1 MSYLNIEQLNKQF
14 GEFSAINNVSLQV
27 KKGEFIALLG
37 PSGCGKST
45 LLRILAG
52 LEPPSA
58 GNISIDGCN
67 ITQFSP
73 SQRHISMVFQSYAL
87 FPHLSV
93 KENILFGLKAR
104 RVSKRERDE
113 RLKDALYL
121 VSLTDQQDKLPGQLS
136 GGQRQRVALA
146 RAIVSQHPICLMD
159 EPLSNLDAKL
169 RAEMRAEIRELQ
181 QSLGLTLIYVTH
193 DQVEAMSMADRIV
206 LLNEGQIQQVG
217 TPQELY
223 NHPNNTFTARFIGS
237 PAMNVFSLPSVDD
250 LIGVRPEDI
259 VLGQKGISGRVIH
272 TDYHGDSTLLKV
284 RLHNDCDV
292 LVKVERWQ
300 QFTPDQSVLIDW
312 NPEDQHQ
319 FCSKTH
325 AAIQPSLIREKMAIN

>member
-1 MSYLNIEQLNKQF
+1 MSDVAIDNLTKKFGDFTAIDQLNLTVER
-14 GEFSAINNVSLQV
+14 GEFV
-27 KKGEFIALLG
+27 ALLG

-52 LEPPSA
+52 LEAPTS
-58 GNISIDGCN
+58 GTVWTGGKDV
-67 ITQFSP
+67 THLSP
-73 SQRHISMVFQSYAL
+73 SQRNISMVFQSYAL

-104 RVSKRERDE
+104 GVNKAEREF
-113 RLKDALYL
+113 RLTEVLKQ
-121 VSLTDQQDKLPGQLS
+121 VSLTDQQHKLPGLLS

-146 RAIVSQHPICLMD
+146 RAIVSQHSICLMD

-181 QSLGLTLIYVTH
+181 KALGLTLIYVTH

-206 LLNEGQIQQVG
+206 LLNKGEVQQVG

-223 NHPNNTFTARFIGS
+223 NQPKNTFTARFIGS
-237 PAMNVFSLPSVDD
+237 PAMNVFTLPEQSSV
-250 LIGVRPEDI
+250 IGVRPENI
-259 VLGQKGISGRVIH
+259 ALSSQGLSGRVIH

-284 RLHNDCDV
+284 GLSNDAEV
-292 LVKVERWQ
+292 LIKVDRWQ
-300 QFTPDQSVLIDW
+300 QFEKNQPVCIDW
-312 NPEDQHQ
+312 NVSDQHQ
-319 FCSKTH
+319 FC
-325 AAIQPSLIREKMAIN
+325 REKETLITTPITQ